1 MAQERMADMAGDLA
15 DQTDLDLLEALE
27 SLGEDEGYY
36 EPLGKRHAA
45 LFSDEGPVLLVT
57 FETLASIRARPGH
70 RPLGH
75 QIAKAKGWS
84 SLCLI
89 ACEDSWYRDR
99 AVYRFFDRQV
109 DDAFFEDFDRVV
121 FWGAGMG
128 GYAAAAYAVTA
139 PGATVIL
146 AAPQATLDPRV
157 TGWDERFRARRR
169 LSFTD
174 RYGYAPEMIEGA
186 GPVHVIYDPQHLPD
200 AMHASLFTRGFVT
213 MLPCPWIGPDPAAE
227 LEEMELL
234 APLLTA
240 ACEGRFTPALFWQ
253 AYRAR
258 RQHAPYI
265 RRLGEVLEARGRLWL
280 NALLHRAAGR
290 TLKSRRF
297 RRRGEAL
304 EAELAETGRRL
315 PEPV

>member
-36 EPLGKRHAA
+36 EPLGLRHAA

-99 AVYRFFDRQV
+99 SVYRFFDRQV

-157 TGWDERFRARRR
+157 TGWDDRFRAKRR

-186 GPVHVIYDPQHLPD
+186 GPVHVIYDPQHHPD

-304 EAELAETGRRL
+304 EAELAETGRKL